1 MFNIYFHNLSE
12 AETSYGW
19 IKKLEGA
26 EKVRMRIMK
35 DLIFLSDWL
44 DEQMK
49 KRFMMSK

>member
-12 AETSYGW
+12 AQTSYEW
-19 IKKLEGA
+19 IKKLEEV
-26 EKVRMRIMK
+26 EKVKMRIMK

-49 KRFMMSK
+49 KRFVTRQ